1 MANPTSS
8 KFCAKCGEALPANA
22 AFCSTCGTPTRA
34 GSGQATPAPSGHGS
48 KPLIAGVVV
57 AAFLAVGL
65 VAWLRIGGESTQSER
80 AVPGAPSNP
89 TRANGKNMPEGHPP
103 IELPKEV
110 TDFLDQLTAK
120 AKAAP
125 NDVEAWQ
132 QLARAR
138 YRAGQLNPSY
148 NASASEALDH
158 LLSIDPNNGE
168 ALRTYG
174 NLAYNE
180 RDFTKAESYFRRYLA
195 IDPSDPGVGTDL
207 GTTLL
212 FQGKKAEAAKI
223 YRDVI
228 ARNPEFVSAHFNL
241 ALALHAD
248 GNRDEAISELKTAR
262 KLATDDDQRNTID
275 RYLKI
280 VETGE
285 MPGAEADAGS
295 QGSDEQ
301 ATPPAAAGSN
311 ASTDFQ
317 RAVDGILTS
326 HTIVGPRI
334 TRIDWTGNATARVY
348 LHAFPMDKMPAVVRN
363 KFKSMMNEQ
372 IAALAQKDGVK
383 DDISI
388 ELADDE
394 NDNVMDRLDGHELVG
409 AFDASSYE

>member
-1 MANPTSS
+1 
-8 KFCAKCGEALPANA
+8 
-22 AFCSTCGTPTRA
+22 
-34 GSGQATPAPSGHGS
+34 
-48 KPLIAGVVV
+48 LIAGVVV
-57 AAFLAVGL
+57 VAFLAVGL
-65 VAWLRIGGESTQSER
+65 AAWLRMDGEPTATER
-80 AVPGAPSNP
+80 AVPGAPSSP
-89 TRANGKNMPEGHPP
+89 TLANGKDMPEGHPP
-103 IELPKEV
+103 IELPKEI

-125 NDVEAWQ
+125 DDVEAWQ

-148 NASASEALDH
+148 NASATEALDH
-158 LLSIDPNNGE
+158 LLSIDPKNGE

-174 NLAYNE
+174 NMAYNE
-180 RDFTKAESYFRRYLA
+180 RDFAKAESYFRRYLET
-195 IDPSDPGVGTDL
+195 DPTDPGVSTDL

-212 FQGKKAEAAKI
+212 FQGKKAEATKI

-241 ALALHAD
+241 AIALHAD

-262 KLATDDDQRNTID
+262 KLATDDDQRKTID

-285 MPGAEADAGS
+285 MPGAEAGTGS
-295 QGSDEQ
+295 QGSGET
-301 ATPPAAAGSN
+301 APPPAAANSN

-326 HTIVGPRI
+326 HAIVGPRI
-334 TRIDWTGNATARVY
+334 TRIDWTGDATAKVY
-348 LHAFPMDKMPAVVRN
+348 LHGFPMDRMPAVVRN
-363 KFKSMMNEQ
+363 KFKSTMNEQ
-372 IAALAQKDGVK
+372 IAALAKKDAVK
-383 DDISI
+383 EDISI
-388 ELADDE
+388 ELADDD

-409 AFDASSYE
+409 AFDESSYE